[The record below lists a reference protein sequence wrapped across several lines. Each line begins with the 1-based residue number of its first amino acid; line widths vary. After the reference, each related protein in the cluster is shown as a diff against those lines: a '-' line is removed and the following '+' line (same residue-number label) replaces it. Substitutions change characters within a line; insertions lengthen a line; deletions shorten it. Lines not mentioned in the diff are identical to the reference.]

1 MVLTVNIGN
10 THISVGGYHGR
21 EKLFSGRLSARPGM
35 TADECAIALGQLLDL
50 HGHGGCRWEGAILG
64 SVAPALTAPMT
75 AALRRRS
82 DGRVLT
88 VGPGLKSGL
97 AICIAALDLAPG
109 PVILLCADTALSLMG
124 IDEKGR
130 LLGGMILPGPKAAL
144 NALVKGTAQLPQV
157 DLDAPRAALAPLA
170 KNSAAC
176 LQAGS
181 ILGTAA
187 MLDGLIAR
195 LKGELGENAWV
206 AATGELPEA
215 ALKAM
220 AQPVRRCE
228 DLILDGMNLIWLKNQ
243 K

>member
-1 MVLTVNIGN
+1 MLLIGN
-10 THISVGGYHGR
+10 
-21 EKLFSGRLSARPGM
+21 GRLITRGEHNRLIENGCVA
-35 TADECAIALGQLLDL
+35 AD
-50 HGHGGCRWEGAILG
+50 G
-64 SVAPALTAPMT
+64 SVI
-75 AALRRRS
+75 AAVGTTDELRRRWP
-82 DGRVLT
+82 D
-88 VGPGLKSGL
+88 
-97 AICIAALDLAPG
+97 AQF
-109 PVILLCADTALSLMG
+109 
-124 IDEKGR
+124 IDAH
-130 LLGGMILPGPKAAL
+130 GGMILPGPKAAL

-195 LKGELGENAWV
+195 LRGELGENAWV

-215 ALKAM
+215 VLKAM

>member
-1 MVLTVNIGN
+1 MAKYLEAADLDEKTNERLRQLLERSRATYWKQKRIFDVTVASFLLLLLLPLFVV
-10 THISVGGYHGR
+10 ISV
-21 EKLFSGRLSARPGM
+21 
-35 TADECAIALGQLLDL
+35 
-50 HGHGGCRWEGAILG
+50 
-64 SVAPALTAPMT
+64 
-75 AALRRRS
+75 
-82 DGRVLT
+82 
-88 VGPGLKSGL
+88 
-97 AICIAALDLAPG
+97 AICIDDPGQLGAELLCAGVAALDLAPG

-215 ALKAM
+215 VLKAM
-220 AQPVRRCE
+220 GQPVRRCE